1 MTTRTRYAVVLLSAP
16 VLAFIIV
23 GTLMGRSS
31 SASDMYP
38 HLKVFDDVFSLT
50 TNAYV
55 EEVDVDRLMHGAMDG
70 LADALDAD
78 SAYLGPEEAREA
90 AAPLRAGEIGVDL
103 TRQYYLRVVAVR
115 EGSPGAKAGLR
126 TGDYL
131 RIIGERP
138 TRDLSVWEGQRLL
151 RGEPGSTVKLTV
163 IRGNA
168 AEPHIVDVT
177 RETLAPLTP
186 SGRMAA
192 DGIGYLRV
200 PELGERTP
208 AALGAEAERLRAAG
222 ARSLI
227 LDLRGCARGGLESG
241 LEAARLFVASGTL
254 GVLEAR
260 GAERK
265 AVEAAAGDGAIAL
278 PLAVLVDAGTSGAA
292 ELLAAAIAGAKRGEI
307 IGEPTI
313 GRAAIQRLFP
323 LPDGGALWMSHAWY
337 LAPGGTPIH
346 GRGLTP
352 DVAVPQPDVE
362 FGAAPPPGDPTI
374 DKAMERLRA
383 TVRPGQE

>member
-1 MTTRTRYAVVLLSAP
+1 MTTRTRYTVVLLSAP
-16 VLAFIIV
+16 VLVFIIV

-31 SASDMYP
+31 AASDMYP

-78 SAYLGPEEAREA
+78 SAYLAPAEAREA
-90 AAPLRAGEIGVDL
+90 AASGPPPAGEIGVDL

-151 RGEPGSTVKLTV
+151 RGEPGTAVKLTI

-177 RETLAPLTP
+177 REALVPLAP

-200 PELGERTP
+200 PEMGEPVP
-208 AALGAEAERLRAAG
+208 AAIGTEAERLRAGG

-227 LDLRGCARGGLESG
+227 LDLRGCARGSLESG
-241 LEAARLFVASGTL
+241 LEAARRFVASGTL
-254 GVLEAR
+254 GLLEGR

-265 AVEAAAGDGAIAL
+265 AVEATPGDGVIVL

-292 ELLAAAIAGAKRGEI
+292 ELLAAAISGAKRGEL
-307 IGEPTI
+307 IGEPTY
-313 GRAAIQRLFP
+313 GRTAIQRLFP

-337 LAPGGTPIH
+337 LTPGGAPIH

-352 DVAVPQPDVE
+352 DVAVPQPDVD
-362 FGAAPPPGDPTI
+362 FGAALPAGDATI
-374 DKAMERLRA
+374 DKAVERLRA
-383 TVRPGQE
+383 RAGG

>member
-38 HLKVFDDVFSLT
+38 HLRVFDDVFSLT

-78 SAYLGPEEAREA
+78 SAYLAPEAAREA
-90 AAPLRAGEIGVDL
+90 AASAPLQAGEIGVDL

-131 RIIGERP
+131 RIIGDRP

-151 RGEPGSTVKLTV
+151 SGAAGTAVKLTV

-168 AEPHIVDVT
+168 AEPHVVDVT
-177 RETLAPLTP
+177 RETLAPLAP

-200 PELGERTP
+200 PELGDLVPP
-208 AALGAEAERLRAAG
+208 ALRAEAERLRSAG
-222 ARSLI
+222 AKSLI
-227 LDLRGCARGGLESG
+227 VDLRGCARGRLESG

-254 GVLEAR
+254 GLLETR

-265 AVEAAAGDGAIAL
+265 VFDAAPGDGAVAL

-307 IGEPTI
+307 IGEPTY
-313 GRAAIQRLFP
+313 GRSAIQRLFP

-362 FGAAPPPGDPTI
+362 FGAALPPGDATI
-374 DKAMERLRA
+374 DKAVERLRA
-383 TVRPGQE
+383 RTAG

>member
-1 MTTRTRYAVVLLSAP
+1 MTTRTRYTVVLLSAP
-16 VLAFIIV
+16 ILAFIIV

-38 HLKVFDDVFSLT
+38 HLRVFDDVFSLT

-78 SAYLGPEEAREA
+78 SAYLAPEEAREA
-90 AAPLRAGEIGVDL
+90 AAAAPLPAGEIGVDL

-151 RGEPGSTVKLTV
+151 RGAPGTAVKLTV

-168 AEPHIVDVT
+168 AEPHVVDVT
-177 RETLAPLTP
+177 REALAPLTL

-192 DGIGYLRV
+192 DGIGYLRA
-200 PELGERTP
+200 PEMGDLVP
-208 AALGAEAERLRAAG
+208 AALRTEAERLRAGG

-227 LDLRGCARGGLESG
+227 LDLRACARGSLESG
-241 LEAARLFVASGTL
+241 LAAARLFVASGTL
-254 GVLEAR
+254 GLLETR

-265 AVEAAAGDGAIAL
+265 VVEAAPGDGAIVL

-292 ELLAAAIAGAKRGEI
+292 ELLASAIAGAKRGEI
-307 IGEPTI
+307 IGEPTY

-337 LAPGGTPIH
+337 LTPDGTPIH

-362 FGAAPPPGDPTI
+362 FGAAPPPGDATI
-374 DKAMERLRA
+374 DKAVERLR
-383 TVRPGQE
+383 TRIGG